1 MSYSIHEHFN
11 GGAVF
16 ITGASGYVGAL
27 VLEKLLRCTNISAI
41 YVMLRSKKN
50 EDVQSRLNKML
61 NSSPV
66 MHLLRNNPVLSKVK
80 AVAGDMKEAGLGISN
95 EDRRFMAGDV
105 HTVIH
110 CAADIRLEVG
120 IQELLQVC
128 TVCARQVWKR
138 ISSASRDQQEIRYE
152 GCSAAVSKGRPTLSQ
167 KTQPS

>member
-1 MSYSIHEHFN
+1 MSGSYSIHEHFN

-27 VLEKLLRCTNISAI
+27 VLEKLLRCTNIDTV

-66 MHLLRNNPVLSKVK
+66 MHLLRDNPVLSKVK
-80 AVAGDMKEAGLGISN
+80 AVVGDMKAVGLGISS
-95 EDRRFMAGDV
+95 EDKQVMAGDV

-128 TVCARQVWKR
+128 
-138 ISSASRDQQEIRYE
+138 
-152 GCSAAVSKGRPTLSQ
+152 VSIHQFHLVTN
-167 KTQPS
+167 